1 MKTTK
6 WLAEHTSSLAG
17 KTVAVTGS
25 TGGLGQSL
33 CRVLAALGA
42 DLVLLDRNPKKA
54 EAADARLL
62 AEYPTLRI
70 KRISLDLERM
80 ETVRAA
86 AEALRALPL
95 DVLILNAGAYSIPR
109 HTCENGLDN
118 VFQINCAAPYYL
130 VRELLPLLR
139 ARRGRVVAVGSIA
152 HRYSESDSLDVDF
165 SQRRKASLVYGN
177 AKRCLMASLIE
188 LFAEERE
195 ASLAV
200 VHPGI
205 TFTNITSHYPKL
217 IFALIKHPMK
227 LIFMPTD
234 RAVLST
240 VQGIF
245 DPCCGAEWIGPRLL
259 DIWGLPKKRPLR
271 SIPERERRE
280 LLERAEEIYRKEK
293 ETE

>member
-1 MKTTK
+1 MKTSK
-6 WLAEHTSSLAG
+6 WLAKNTSSLAG

-33 CRVLAALGA
+33 CRVLASLGA

-54 EAADARLL
+54 AAADASLL
-62 AEYPTLRI
+62 ADYPSVRI
-70 KRISLDLERM
+70 QRIPLDLERM

-86 AEALRALPL
+86 AERLQSLPL
-95 DVLILNAGAYSIPR
+95 DALILNAGAYSIPR

-118 VFQINCAAPYYL
+118 VFQINFFAPYYL

-139 ARRGRVVAVGSIA
+139 ERRGRVVAVGSIA
-152 HRYSESDSLDVDF
+152 HRYSESDPADVDF
-165 SQRRKASLVYGN
+165 SKRRKASLVYGN
-177 AKRCLMASLIE
+177 AKRYLMASLIE
-188 LFAEERE
+188 LFAKERE

-245 DPCCGAEWIGPRLL
+245 ESCRGAEWIGPRVL
-259 DIWGLPKKRPLR
+259 DVWGLPKKRPLR
-271 SIPERERRE
+271 SISAEERRA
-280 LLERAEEIYRKEK
+280 LLERAEKLYRQEK
-293 ETE
+293 EAE